1 MRKILLV
8 VIALVLLGL
17 VLGVSYIK
25 ALRADSD
32 QDRLYHQAGQE
43 LSQQLKRQLDDSLS
57 HHRRTLDSITQDV
70 SRQQLD
76 FLAVLNR
83 AALKHRSDVDSLSA
97 EVARRDSVIDSI
109 SVRVG
114 STQAP
119 EQVNATSDKPA
130 ELSAAEKQQQREK
143 AIIDHYQKRYQSL
156 PRDLSA
162 YERRVALGEVRSETA
177 SKFGLSLS
185 ELDTLLKKHDVIQ

>member
-8 VIALVLLGL
+8 VTAFVLLGL

-57 HHRRTLDSITQDV
+57 HHRRTLDSVTQDV
-70 SRQQLD
+70 SQQQLD

-185 ELDTLLKKHDVIQ
+185 ELDTVLKNHAVR

>member
-8 VIALVLLGL
+8 VTAFVLLGL

-57 HHRRTLDSITQDV
+57 HHRRTLDSVTQDV
-70 SRQQLD
+70 SQQQLD

-185 ELDTLLKKHDVIQ
+185 ELDTLLKNHAVR